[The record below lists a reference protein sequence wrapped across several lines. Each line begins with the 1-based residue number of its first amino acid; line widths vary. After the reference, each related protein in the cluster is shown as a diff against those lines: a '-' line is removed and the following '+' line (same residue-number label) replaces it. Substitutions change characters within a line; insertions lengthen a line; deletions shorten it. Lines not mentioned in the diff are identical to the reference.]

1 MGPYRVLCG
10 YNGLYRVQG
19 NDDTITEESDGQEH
33 GT

>member
-1 MGPYRVLCG
+1 MGSYRVLCG

-19 NDDTITEESDGQEH
+19 NDGPIIEESDGQEY